1 MVEKTYILK
10 KDANLLLKIHYGSN
24 GFFKVLSIDFRV
36 IKSEKID
43 DRQLILVVL
52 DIELN
57 RALDE
62 LF

>member
-1 MVEKTYILK
+1 MARTDFLR
-10 KDANLLLKIHYGSN
+10 
-24 GFFKVLSIDFRV
+24 FIDFRV